1 MSCSTTSHSSGT
13 RRPVAALPPELLGY
27 IFQEVLPD
35 VMDAAGRKELQHL
48 RMVCSRWRA
57 LCFST
62 PQLWV
67 SLTLWAVRTIDE
79 QVGVIAESYAQLLE
93 GWFKRAGPSAA
104 LELTVKDFHTL
115 SDEEVKGITRFVHSL
130 QHRWRY
136 LSLDVK
142 RKDFWDLI
150 AMSPR
155 HGWTNLRHIVVTDH
169 ILDTWMD
176 EFPLV
181 SERHIEDR
189 FPPVK
194 TLELTTEWHDSFLFS
209 CVAVSSVETLVWH
222 ALEMPSYSF
231 MTVLSGY
238 RMMTALDLRCGP
250 LDWETNVA
258 TTSITLESLKSFS
271 FSPEITDQTLNLLKR
286 FRLPALQHLN
296 LTLDEDDWD
305 QVTDSDSD
313 EEDEE
318 SACETLDIEKE
329 REAIDFTFAYTD
341 ETYAS
346 FIRPLLESCEKSLT
360 SFSLKGSLGRDF
372 ARSILSVLPNA
383 ITNLHLQAWP
393 YTTRFVDSPPLFP
406 PSTHAV
412 WLPKLESM
420 RIFEV
425 PSPHMPRAVGL
436 KSIESLILFSKA
448 RAEPST
454 LRSRFVSLEVTRGS
468 IIFQAG
474 DFQQLDGTGL
484 KAIVWANTHEQR

>member
-1 MSCSTTSHSSGT
+1 MSWNTISHSYGMRT
-13 RRPVAALPPELLGY
+13 PVAALPPELLGY
-27 IFQEVLPD
+27 IFQKVLPD

-62 PQLWV
+62 LQLWT
-67 SLTLWAVRTIDE
+67 SLTFCAVRTIEE
-79 QVGVIAESYAQLLE
+79 QPGVIAESYAHLLE
-93 GWFKRAGPSAA
+93 GWFKRAGSSDQ
-104 LELTVKDFHTL
+104 LELTVKDFHAL

-150 AMSPR
+150 AMSPQ
-155 HGWTNLRHIVVTDH
+155 HGWSHLQHIVVTDR

-181 SERHIEDR
+181 SERRIEDR
-189 FPPVK
+189 FPSVK
-194 TLELTTEWHDSFLFS
+194 TLELTTEWHDTFFFS
-209 CVAVSSVETLVWH
+209 CVAESSVETLVWH
-222 ALEMPSYSF
+222 ALAMPSHSF
-231 MTVLSGY
+231 MTVLSCY

-250 LDWETNVA
+250 LDWETN
-258 TTSITLESLKSFS
+258 SLKSFS
-271 FSPEITDQTLNLLKR
+271 FSPEIADQTLILLKR
-286 FRLPALQHLN
+286 FWLPALQHLN

-305 QVTDSDSD
+305 QGTDTDSD

-341 ETYAS
+341 ETYPS
-346 FIRPLLESCEKSLT
+346 FIRPLLESCGKSLT

-372 ARSILSVLPNA
+372 TRSILSVLPNA

-406 PSTHAV
+406 PSSHAV
-412 WLPKLESM
+412 WLPKLETM

-425 PSPHMPRAVGL
+425 PSPHMPRVVGL
-436 KSIESLILFSKA
+436 QSIESLVLFSKA

-454 LRSRFVSLEVTRGS
+454 LHSRLVLLEVTRGS

-484 KAIVWANTHEQR
+484 KVIVWANTHEQR